1 MPKFSHSS
9 PTVRKKM
16 IAVIQRVK
24 KASVEIDNNLHA
36 SIDKGFLVLLGI
48 THTDAEA
55 DVSWLAA
62 KICGLRIF
70 SDDQGKMN
78 QALSDISGELLVVS
92 QFTLLAS
99 TQKGNRPS
107 FIEAARPEQA
117 IPLYERF
124 IKECT
129 HLLKK
134 DIQTGVFG
142 ADMQVALVN
151 DGPVTIVI
159 DTKNKQ

>member
-1 MPKFSHSS
+1 
-9 PTVRKKM
+9 M

-24 KASVEIDNNLHA
+24 KASVEINGSLHA
-36 SIDKGFLVLLGI
+36 SIDAGFLVLLGI
-48 THTDAEA
+48 THADARA
-55 DVSWLAA
+55 DANWLAA

-70 SDDQGKMN
+70 TDEQGKMN
-78 QALSDISGELLVVS
+78 HALADISGDLLVVS

-117 IPLYERF
+117 IPLYESF
-124 IKECT
+124 VKECEL
-129 HLLKK
+129 LLKK
-134 DIQTGVFG
+134 NIQTGVFG
-142 ADMQVALVN
+142 ADMQVELIN